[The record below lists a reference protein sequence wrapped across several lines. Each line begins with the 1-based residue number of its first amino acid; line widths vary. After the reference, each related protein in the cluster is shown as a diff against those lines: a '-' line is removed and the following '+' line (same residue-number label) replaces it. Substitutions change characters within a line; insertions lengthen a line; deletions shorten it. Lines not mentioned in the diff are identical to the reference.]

1 MSEFKK
7 AAKIYQKINAFYSFG
22 DAKNNFRKEDENSED
37 YVKNNAELMGIKVV
51 TFNNLVV
58 CKYKTQ
64 EFDSIISI
72 TDQILLDDPKNIKA
86 LYFRGK
92 AFIEKRE
99 FKKAVDCLTVLCH
112 ADPAHSDG
120 RNELLRAKKLH
131 KEDIDKQASVYGK
144 FFKSDKKETTG

>member
-1 MSEFKK
+1 
-7 AAKIYQKINAFYSFG
+7 
-22 DAKNNFRKEDENSED
+22 
-37 YVKNNAELMGIKVV
+37 VKNNAELMAIKVI

-64 EFDSIISI
+64 EFESIIGI

-99 FKKAVDCLTVLCH
+99 FKKAVDCLTTLCH
-112 ADPAHSDG
+112 ADPAH
-120 RNELLRAKKLH
+120 
-131 KEDIDKQASVYGK
+131 
-144 FFKSDKKETTG
+144 